1 MLFGKIKANS
11 LFLLFAVF
19 LCKDCAYLDINPSL
33 VTGKEAKEIISD
45 RLLLSQ
51 LVYIM
56 GLSEAEPVRS
66 ASLAGL
72 TLTLVIPDSM
82 GIDEKKVYQKD
93 AVDECADRIFL
104 ISIVS
109 TALSTF
115 VCDASNPPISIPV
128 ISKKL

>member
-1 MLFGKIKANS
+1 MFGKTKVGS
-11 LFLLFAVF
+11 FFLLLSIF
-19 LCKDCAYLDINPSL
+19 CYNECAYLNINPSL
-33 VTGKEAKEIISD
+33 VTGKEAKDIISD
-45 RLLLSQ
+45 RLLVSQ

-56 GLSEAEPVRS
+56 GLSESEPVRS

-72 TLTLVIPDSM
+72 TFTIVIPDSM
-82 GIDEKKVYQKD
+82 GIDEKKMYQKD

-104 ISIVS
+104 TSIVS

-115 VCDASNPPISIPV
+115 VCNATNPPISIPV

>member
-1 MLFGKIKANS
+1 MMFGKTKIGS
-11 LFLLFAVF
+11 FLFLIWILSYNH
-19 LCKDCAYLDINPSL
+19 CAYLNINPSL

-45 RLLLSQ
+45 RLLVSQ

-56 GLSEAEPVRS
+56 GLSENEPVRS
-66 ASLAGL
+66 ASVAGL
-72 TLTLVIPDSM
+72 TLTIVIPDSM
-82 GIDEKKVYQKD
+82 GIDEKKMYQKD

-104 ISIVS
+104 VSIVS

-115 VCDASNPPISIPV
+115 VCDATNPPISIPV

>member
-1 MLFGKIKANS
+1 MFGKTKTGFS
-11 LFLLFAVF
+11 LLLVAMI
-19 LCKDCAYLDINPSL
+19 LCNGCAYLDINPSL

-45 RLLLSQ
+45 RLLISQ

-66 ASLAGL
+66 ASLTGL
-72 TLTLVIPDSM
+72 TLTIVIPDSM

-93 AVDECADRIFL
+93 AVDECANRIFL
-104 ISIVS
+104 VSIVS

-115 VCDASNPPISIPV
+115 VCDASNPPISIPI